1 MSITQLAAKPVF
13 QRWLDRALEKGEP
26 NLLTEAKRQ
35 SQRIVWIAPAAVLL
49 SNSDPERRIP
59 SRIQDISH
67 EGIGIHCREPI
78 SPGTPVRIY
87 AGVPFSQDEFIE
99 GIVAHCTATMG
110 GFKIGGQL
118 TAGSFA
124 DFPFSD

>member
-1 MSITQLAAKPVF
+1 MSTAQLAAKPVF
-13 QRWLDRALEKGEP
+13 QRWFDRALGTGEP

-35 SQRIVWIAPAAVLL
+35 SERIVWIAPAAVLL
-49 SNSDPERRIP
+49 RNSDPQRRIP
-59 SRIQDISH
+59 GRIQDISR
-67 EGIGIHCREPI
+67 EGVGIHCREPI

-99 GIVAHCTATMG
+99 GIVTHCTATMG

-118 TAGSFA
+118 TAGRFA
-124 DFPFSD
+124 DFPFPD